1 MGRENVD
8 WCWKG
13 RPVTDP
19 RMRGRIKHARKQEEN
34 MMSEDC
40 EDAMCFA
47 PKRVNS
53 HAAEI
58 GIENEKHLKR

>member
-1 MGRENVD
+1 
-8 WCWKG
+8 
-13 RPVTDP
+13 
-19 RMRGRIKHARKQEEN
+19 
-34 MMSEDC
+34 MSEDC